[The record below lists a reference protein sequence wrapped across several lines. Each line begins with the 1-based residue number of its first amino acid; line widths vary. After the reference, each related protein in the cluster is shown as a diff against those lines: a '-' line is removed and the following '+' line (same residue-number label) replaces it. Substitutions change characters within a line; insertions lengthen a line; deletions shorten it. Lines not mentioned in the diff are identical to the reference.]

1 MKTESNPSGAVR
13 LIGQHFL
20 YHVVTIRETKPEARK
35 AEASK
40 VREASMW
47 SVLVFL
53 AGVIFLMK
61 GSADITKEA
70 QARKRQLR
78 REARRNAELRRREQ
92 MQAQLQAQAQMQA
105 QYRAQMDA
113 ARRSSASSERERQAR
128 CGRQNNVGYGY
139 DLQNGARSGYVSY
152 SVMGYG
158 YAPNRKPIR
167 RKTQRRPAS
176 ERAPQPVLTA

>member
-1 MKTESNPSGAVR
+1 M
-13 LIGQHFL
+13 
-20 YHVVTIRETKPEARK
+20 RK

-53 AGVIFLMK
+53 VGVIFLMK

-92 MQAQLQAQAQMQA
+92 MQAQA

>member
-1 MKTESNPSGAVR
+1 
-13 LIGQHFL
+13 
-20 YHVVTIRETKPEARK
+20 
-35 AEASK
+35 
-40 VREASMW
+40 MW

-61 GSADITKEA
+61 GSRDMTKEA

-92 MQAQLQAQAQMQA
+92 MQAQA

>member
-1 MKTESNPSGAVR
+1 
-13 LIGQHFL
+13 
-20 YHVVTIRETKPEARK
+20 
-35 AEASK
+35 
-40 VREASMW
+40 MW

-53 AGVIFLMK
+53 AGVVFLMK

-92 MQAQLQAQAQMQA
+92 MQAQ
-105 QYRAQMDA
+105 YRAQMDA

-128 CGRQNNVGYGY
+128 SGRQNNVGYGY

>member
-1 MKTESNPSGAVR
+1 
-13 LIGQHFL
+13 
-20 YHVVTIRETKPEARK
+20 
-35 AEASK
+35 
-40 VREASMW
+40 MW

-70 QARKRQLR
+70 QARKRQMR

-105 QYRAQMDA
+105 HYRAQMDA
-113 ARRSSASSERERQAR
+113 ARSVASSERERQAR

-139 DLQNGARSGYVSY
+139 DPQNGAGNGYVSY

-167 RKTQRRPAS
+167 RNAQRRTAAR
-176 ERAPQPVLTA
+176 RAPQPVLTA

>member
-1 MKTESNPSGAVR
+1 
-13 LIGQHFL
+13 
-20 YHVVTIRETKPEARK
+20 
-35 AEASK
+35 
-40 VREASMW
+40 MW

-53 AGVIFLMK
+53 VGVIFLMK

-78 REARRNAELRRREQ
+78 REARRNAELRRRE
-92 MQAQLQAQAQMQA
+92 QMQA

>member
-1 MKTESNPSGAVR
+1 M
-13 LIGQHFL
+13 
-20 YHVVTIRETKPEARK
+20 RK

-40 VREASMW
+40 VRKASMW

-53 AGVIFLMK
+53 AGVVFLMK

-92 MQAQLQAQAQMQA
+92 MQAQ
-105 QYRAQMDA
+105 YRAQMDA

-128 CGRQNNVGYGY
+128 SGRQNNVGYGY

>member
-1 MKTESNPSGAVR
+1 M
-13 LIGQHFL
+13 
-20 YHVVTIRETKPEARK
+20 RK

-70 QARKRQLR
+70 QTRKRQLR

-92 MQAQLQAQAQMQA
+92 MQAQLQAQA